1 VEQIEQ
7 HWIFAGFCA
16 GVVLLLVR
24 LIVRERVT
32 LQSSLAFLWLLVAML
47 LVAMF
52 PQAAFWLAAK
62 MGFALPSNF
71 LFAMGIA
78 ALALINVATLVT
90 LSRVELR
97 SIALTQELALLEE
110 KLDRLARKAE
120 ETEGRPARSDT
131 HP

>member
-1 VEQIEQ
+1 MEQIEQ
-7 HWIFAGFCA
+7 HWVFAGFCA
-16 GVVLLLVR
+16 AVVLLLIR

-47 LVAMF
+47 VVAIF
-52 PQAAFWLAAK
+52 PRSAFWLATK

-71 LFAMGIA
+71 LFAMGIG

-97 SIALTQELALLEE
+97 SIALTQELALLKE
-110 KLDRLARKAE
+110 KLDRVAGD
-120 ETEGRPARSDT
+120 TTSGRR
-131 HP
+131 